1 MFSNPILPCNSPTRK
16 PRNATFYQEKMLS
29 SRESNSSTIIMA
41 EKSCPPN
48 HSSPPRGSKIALL
61 PLQLSHVKP
70 D

>member
-1 MFSNPILPCNSPTRK
+1 
-16 PRNATFYQEKMLS
+16 
-29 SRESNSSTIIMA
+29 MA

>member
-1 MFSNPILPCNSPTRK
+1 
-16 PRNATFYQEKMLS
+16 
-29 SRESNSSTIIMA
+29 MA

-70 D
+70 DWTASNHDTCTARKHKYVFISIERKF